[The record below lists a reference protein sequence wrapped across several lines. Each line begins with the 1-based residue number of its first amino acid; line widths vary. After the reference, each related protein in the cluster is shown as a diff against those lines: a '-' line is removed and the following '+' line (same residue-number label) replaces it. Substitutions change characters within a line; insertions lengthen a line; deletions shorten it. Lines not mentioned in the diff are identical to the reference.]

1 MKRGRQD
8 GRDSQDEHRPRIS
21 RVNEETVTYFDEID
35 AHFRSVSDEEE
46 KNLMADNVLG
56 ETAGRES
63 EIVPDAVCSR
73 VLEALIPHASPALV
87 VKFIEGCILDDNL
100 GVICT
105 R

>member
-1 MKRGRQD
+1 MKRPREAPSGDAGED
-8 GRDSQDEHRPRIS
+8 GSRFARVDGDTLRYFTEIAEHIQTLDSDEDKQLIAD
-21 RVNEETVTYFDEID
+21 NALEETKE
-35 AHFRSVSDEEE
+35 
-46 KNLMADNVLG
+46 
-56 ETAGRES
+56 REQL
-63 EIVPDAVCSR
+63 IVPDAVCSR